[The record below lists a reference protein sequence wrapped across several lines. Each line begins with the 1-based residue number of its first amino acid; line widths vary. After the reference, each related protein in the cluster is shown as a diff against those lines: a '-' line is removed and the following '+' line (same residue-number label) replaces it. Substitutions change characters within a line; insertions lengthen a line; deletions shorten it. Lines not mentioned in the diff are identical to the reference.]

1 MSLSPQLDSLLQ
13 DLGLQLG
20 IPELAPDETGH
31 CTLSIDGAWTMH
43 IAWYEA
49 RQCVQFLTDLGGLPA
64 HDREAFLAQLL
75 TANALFAG
83 TQGATLALDPTR
95 EQVVLCR
102 ELGLAG
108 LDYIAFEK
116 GLEAFIEQAEHWRAR
131 LDAAAGPLADDR
143 APASPRETAMSGA
156 AFLLV

>member
-1 MSLSPQLDSLLQ
+1 MSVSPELNSLLQ
-13 DLGLQLG
+13 ELGRQLG
-20 IPELAPDETGH
+20 IPDLAADQTGH
-31 CTLSIDGAWTMH
+31 CTLSIDNAWTLH
-43 IAWYEA
+43 IAWSEA
-49 RQCVQFLTDLGGLPA
+49 RNCVQCLTDLGGLPA
-64 HDREAFLAQLL
+64 QDREAFLAQLL

-102 ELGLAG
+102 ELSLAG

-131 LDAAAGPLADDR
+131 LDAAAGPLAGRR
-143 APASPRETAMSGA
+143 APASPRETTMGGA
-156 AFLLV
+156 AFLRV